1 MKKNLFF
8 SEVNNDST
16 LRPLMLSPD
25 STKELTIFH
34 APLTKLVFQS
44 QGIIYFE
51 YLDDEP
57 LRITNDELKKR
68 VYKAINSSEG
78 ENLRKEKEISSEQ
91 HYQLES
97 DELRILADINAQYES
112 YPNTPKATN
121 SYSKFFSEK

>member
-1 MKKNLFF
+1 
-8 SEVNNDST
+8 
-16 LRPLMLSPD
+16 MLSPD
-25 STKELTIFH
+25 STKELNLFH
-34 APLTKLVFQS
+34 AQLTKLVFQS

-57 LRITNDELKKR
+57 LRITNDEFKKR

-78 ENLRKEKEISSEQ
+78 ENLRKKKEISSEQ

-112 YPNTPKATN
+112 YQNTPKATN